1 MSLKNL
7 NVNRIPKLLKE
18 KLKNNKIRLTYK
30 KFKKNCNINENFI
43 VAVSGGPDSMSLA
56 FFAKIY
62 SIEKKI
68 KSKFYIID
76 HRLRKESNKEAKIVQ
91 KLLKKF
97 LISSEIM
104 VWKGKKP
111 LKNIQSLARN
121 KRYELLNA
129 KCKELKIK
137 NLLVG
142 HHQDDLIE
150 NYFIRLLRGS
160 GLKGLVSLE
169 TYAKLDNI
177 NLIRP
182 LLNVEKKDLCYISK
196 FVFNSYVDD
205 PSNNN
210 ENYQRI
216 RVRNLIKRLE
226 GEGLNK
232 KKLIKTIN
240 NLKSSSNSIKH
251 YVRNNF
257 TNNSFHFL
265 EKNKLILS
273 ENFFQQSYEVV
284 FRSLSDAIKIIGKR
298 YYSAR
303 GKKLQ
308 KIIKCIKNNGSLK
321 MTLGGCIIEKAHQTV
336 IITKEH

>member
-1 MSLKNL
+1 
-7 NVNRIPKLLKE
+7 
-18 KLKNNKIRLTYK
+18 
-30 KFKKNCNINENFI
+30 
-43 VAVSGGPDSMSLA
+43 MSLA

-182 LLNVEKKDLCYISK
+182 LLNVEKKI
-196 FVFNSYVDD
+196 FVIFL
-205 PSNNN
+205 
-210 ENYQRI
+210 
-216 RVRNLIKRLE
+216 NLYL
-226 GEGLNK
+226 
-232 KKLIKTIN
+232 
-240 NLKSSSNSIKH
+240 
-251 YVRNNF
+251 
-257 TNNSFHFL
+257 
-265 EKNKLILS
+265 
-273 ENFFQQSYEVV
+273 
-284 FRSLSDAIKIIGKR
+284 
-298 YYSAR
+298 
-303 GKKLQ
+303 
-308 KIIKCIKNNGSLK
+308 
-321 MTLGGCIIEKAHQTV
+321 TLM
-336 IITKEH
+336 